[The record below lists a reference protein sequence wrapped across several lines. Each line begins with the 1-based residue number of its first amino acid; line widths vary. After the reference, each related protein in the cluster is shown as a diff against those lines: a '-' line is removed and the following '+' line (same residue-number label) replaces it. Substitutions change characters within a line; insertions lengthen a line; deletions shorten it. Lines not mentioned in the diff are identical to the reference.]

1 MRVCGQWFDLPLR
14 VRIMAA
20 VRHEPEISRR
30 SLAERVCDWLG
41 WSNPRGEPCLGSARR
56 ALAELNRRGAV
67 TLPAANPFPT
77 GPRQAPPPTA
87 AQPEPVGA
95 VAGDLA
101 TLGPLD
107 LVLVTTAAERDTY
120 HQLMVQHPL
129 GDAPLCGAQLRYLFQ
144 SDQGYVGA
152 AAFQSAS
159 FALKDR
165 DQWIGWNEATRRGNL
180 ARVVANARFLIR
192 PGVTVPHLASH
203 LLGQLARRLPAD
215 WEARYGVRPLLL
227 ETFVHPDH
235 AGTCYAAAG
244 WIPIG
249 HSAGRRD
256 GVAKALWVRPLAD
269 DACRQLRLGPP
280 RLPAER
286 PRAPADWTEEEFG
299 GLQVWD
305 ARLKQRLY
313 HLAADFWGDVQSRSL
328 TRRGADRARTVAAY
342 RFFRNPR
349 INMQVVLGAHRE
361 AVIERMSAHPLV
373 LVPQDTTTLNYTGHR
388 DTAGL
393 GPIGS
398 KVEGGPVGLVL
409 HNSHAFTPA
418 GVPLG
423 VVSAEC
429 WARDPA
435 EHQTRREP
443 EVRESGKWLAA
454 YRTLQELAPRVP
466 NTTLV
471 SIGDRE
477 ADLFELFALARDPAT
492 PRLLVRANRGR
503 QREVM
508 SAEGLTPLWDHLGG
522 VEVAG
527 HLALQLP
534 RRGTQPARAAEL
546 ELRFAPVTLKPP
558 QARKDAPLSLWA
570 VYLREAAPPPG
581 VAGVD
586 WLLLTNVATTT
597 LAAAQERVRWY
608 GARWGIEVFHRTLKT
623 GCQIEERQLGFVA
636 RLENCLAIDLVVAW
650 RIYYLTML
658 GRMDPDAPCTLFFQD
673 PEWKA
678 LYSWFH
684 KTTVVPATPPTL
696 QEATRWIAI
705 KGGFQGRKAD
715 GHPGT
720 EVLWHGLQKLDVA
733 IEMYLIYRPEER
745 VGWREEYPPGYLRP
759 PPELEDSS

>member
-1 MRVCGQWFDLPLR
+1 MRVCGQWFDTPLR
-14 VRIMAA
+14 ERIMAA
-20 VRHEPEISRR
+20 VRQEPELSRR
-30 SLAERVCDWLG
+30 SLAKRVCDWLG

-56 ALAELNRRGAV
+56 ALTELHRRGA
-67 TLPAANPFPT
+67 LALPPAIPFPAA
-77 GPRQAPPPTA
+77 PRPAPVPPPA
-87 AQPEPVGA
+87 AAEPVA
-95 VAGDLA
+95 EVAGDLA

-107 LVLVTTAAERDTY
+107 LVLVTTTAERATY
-120 HQLMVQHPL
+120 HQLMAQHPL
-129 GDAPLCGAQLRYLFQ
+129 GDAPLCGAQLRYLVH
-144 SDQGYVGA
+144 SAHGYLGA

-165 DQWIGWNEATRRGNL
+165 DRWIGWNEATRRGNL
-180 ARVVANARFLIR
+180 ARVVANARFLIV
-192 PGVTVPHLASH
+192 PGVRVPHLASH
-203 LLGQLARRLPAD
+203 LLGQLARRLPGD

-235 AGTCYAAAG
+235 EGTCYAAAG
-244 WIPIG
+244 WERIG

-256 GVAKALWVRPLAD
+256 GVPKALWVRPLT
-269 DACRQLRLGPP
+269 DAARQQLRQGAARRPS
-280 RLPAER
+280 ER
-286 PRAPADWTEEEFG
+286 PQTPAHWAEEEFG
-299 GLQVWD
+299 GLKVWD

-313 HLAADFWGDVQSRSL
+313 HLAEDFWGDAQSRSL
-328 TRRGADRARTVAAY
+328 TRRCADRARTVAAY

-349 INMQVVLGAHRE
+349 INMPVVLGAHRE
-361 AVIERMSAHPLV
+361 AVIERMRDQPLV
-373 LVPQDTTTLNYTGHR
+373 LVPQDTTSLNYTGHR
-388 DTAGL
+388 DTAAL

-398 KVEGGPVGLVL
+398 QVEGGPVGLVL
-409 HNSHAFTPA
+409 HHSHAFTPA

-435 EHQTRREP
+435 EHQARREP

-454 YRTLQELAPRVP
+454 YRTLQDLAPQVP
-466 NTTLV
+466 QTTLV

-477 ADLFELFALARDPAT
+477 ADLFELFALARDPAS

-503 QREVM
+503 QRQVM
-508 SAEGLTPLWDHLGG
+508 SAEGLTPLWDHMGG
-522 VEVAG
+522 LEVAG
-527 HLALQLP
+527 HLALVLP
-534 RRGTQPARAAEL
+534 RRGTQPARTAEL
-546 ELRFAPVTLKPP
+546 ALRFGPVTLKPP
-558 QARKDAPLSLWA
+558 RHLQEPPLALWA
-570 VYLREAAPPPG
+570 VSLREATPP
-581 VAGVD
+581 ADSEGVD
-586 WLLLTNVATTT
+586 WLLLTNVATTD

-650 RIYYLTML
+650 RIYYLTLL
-658 GRMDPDAPCTLFFQD
+658 GRMDPAAPCTLFFQD

-678 LYSWFH
+678 LYSWYH
-684 KTTVVPATPPTL
+684 QTTVVPATPPTL
-696 QEATRWIAI
+696 QAATRWIAI

-733 IEMYLIYRPEER
+733 IEMYLIYRPEAR
-745 VGWREEYPPGYLRP
+745 VGWRDESPPGYLRP
-759 PPELEDSS
+759 PPEDTS

>member
-1 MRVCGQWFDLPLR
+1 MRVCGQWFDTLLR
-14 VRIMAA
+14 ERIMAA
-20 VRHEPEISRR
+20 VRLEPAISRR
-30 SLAERVCDWLG
+30 SLAERVCDWLD

-56 ALAELNRRGAV
+56 ALAELHRRGAV
-67 TLPAANPFPT
+67 TLPAATPFPA
-77 GPRQAPPPTA
+77 GPRTAPA
-87 AQPEPVGA
+87 LA
-95 VAGDLA
+95 VAEPLA
-101 TLGPLD
+101 EVAGNLAALGPLD
-107 LVLVTTAAERDTY
+107 LVVVDTAAARDAY
-120 HQLMVQHPL
+120 RHLMVQHPL
-129 GDAPLCGAQLRYLFQ
+129 GDKPLCGAQLRYLFRGA
-144 SDQGYVGA
+144 QGYLGA

-165 DQWIGWNEATRRGNL
+165 DQWLGWHEATRRGNL
-180 ARVVANARFLIR
+180 ARVVANARFLIL
-192 PGVTVPHLASH
+192 PTVTVPHLASH
-203 LLGQLARRLPAD
+203 LLSQLARRLPAD

-244 WIPIG
+244 WECLG

-256 GVAKALWVRPLAD
+256 GVPKALWVRPLVAD
-269 DACRQLRLGPP
+269 ARRQLCQGARC
-280 RLPAER
+280 LPAER
-286 PRAPADWTEEEFG
+286 PGTPADWTEEEFG
-299 GLQVWD
+299 GLKVWD
-305 ARLKQRLY
+305 ARLKHRLY
-313 HLAADFWGDVQSRSL
+313 HLAEDFWGDAQSRSL
-328 TRRGADRARTVAAY
+328 TRRCADRARTVAAY

-349 INMQVVLGAHRE
+349 INMQMILGAHRE
-361 AVIERMSAHPLV
+361 AVIARMGVQPLV
-373 LVPQDTTTLNYTGHR
+373 LVPQDTTSLNYTGHP
-388 DTAGL
+388 DTAAL

-398 KVEGGPVGLVL
+398 KTDGGPVGLVL
-409 HNSHAFTPA
+409 HHSHAFTPD

-443 EVRESGKWLAA
+443 EVRESSKWLAA
-454 YRTLQELAPRVP
+454 YRSLQDLAPQVP
-466 NTTLV
+466 HTTLV

-477 ADLFELFALARDPAT
+477 ADLFGLFVLARDPAS

-503 QREVM
+503 QRQVM
-508 SAEGLTPLWDHLGG
+508 SDEGLTPLWDHLAGLN
-522 VEVAG
+522 VAG
-527 HLALQLP
+527 RLALHLP
-534 RRGTQPARAAEL
+534 RRGTQAARTAEL

-558 QARKDAPLSLWA
+558 QALKDGPLALWA
-570 VYLREAAPPPG
+570 VYLCEPAPPAG
-581 VAGVD
+581 GEGVD
-586 WLLLTNVATTT
+586 WLLLTNIATAT
-597 LAAAQERVRWY
+597 LAEAQERVRWY

-658 GRMDPDAPCTLFFQD
+658 GRMDPEAPCTLFFQD
-673 PEWKA
+673 PEWQA
-678 LYSWFH
+678 LYNWFH
-684 KTTVVPATPPTL
+684 KTTVLPATPPTL

-745 VGWREEYPPGYLRP
+745 ASWRDEYPPGYLWP
-759 PPELEDSS
+759 PPEDTS

>member
-1 MRVCGQWFDLPLR
+1 MRVCGQWFDTPLR
-14 VRIMAA
+14 ERIMAA
-20 VRHEPEISRR
+20 VRQDPTLSRR

-56 ALAELNRRGAV
+56 ALAELHRRGALA
-67 TLPAANPFPT
+67 LPAATPFLAA
-77 GPRQAPPPTA
+77 PRPASAPPPA
-87 AQPEPVGA
+87 ATEPVA
-95 VAGDLA
+95 EVAGDLA

-107 LVLVTTAAERDTY
+107 LVLVTTTAERDTY
-120 HQLMVQHPL
+120 HQLMAQHPL
-129 GDAPLCGAQLRYLFQ
+129 GDKPLCGAQLRYLFH
-144 SDQGYVGA
+144 SAQGYLGA

-165 DQWIGWNEATRRGNL
+165 DRWIGWNEATRRGNL

-235 AGTCYAAAG
+235 EGTCYAAAG
-244 WIPIG
+244 WQRIG

-256 GVAKALWVRPLAD
+256 GVPKALWVRPLGD
-269 DACRQLRLGPP
+269 DARRQLCRGPT

-286 PRAPADWTEEEFG
+286 PRAPTHWAEEEFG

-313 HLAADFWGDVQSRSL
+313 HLAEDFWGDAQSRSL
-328 TRRGADRARTVAAY
+328 TRRCADRARTVAAY

-398 KVEGGPVGLVL
+398 KQEGGPVGLVL
-409 HNSHAFTPA
+409 HNSHAFTA
-418 GVPLG
+418 DGVPLG

-435 EHQTRREP
+435 EHQCRREP
-443 EVRESGKWLAA
+443 AVRESGKWLAA
-454 YRTLQELAPRVP
+454 YRTLQDLAPQVP
-466 NTTLV
+466 QTTLV

-477 ADLFELFALARDPAT
+477 ADLFELFALARDPAS

-503 QREVM
+503 QRQVM
-508 SAEGLTPLWDHLGG
+508 SDEGLTPLWDHLGG
-522 VEVAG
+522 LEVAG
-527 HLALQLP
+527 RLALVLP
-534 RRGTQPARAAEL
+534 RRGTQPARTAEL
-546 ELRFAPVTLKPP
+546 ALRFGPVTLKPP
-558 QARKDAPLSLWA
+558 QALKDAPLTLWA
-570 VYLREAAPPPG
+570 VSLRETAPPAG

-650 RIYYLTML
+650 RIYYLTLL

-696 QEATRWIAI
+696 REATRWIAI

-745 VGWREEYPPGYLRP
+745 VGWREEYPPGYWRP
-759 PPELEDSS
+759 PPEDSS

>member
-1 MRVCGQWFDLPLR
+1 MATVGQ
-14 VRIMAA
+14 
-20 VRHEPEISRR
+20 EPALSRR
-30 SLAERVCDWLG
+30 ALAERVCDWLNWTNAQG
-41 WSNPRGEPCLGSARR
+41 QRCLGSARR
-56 ALAELNRRGAV
+56 ALAELHRRGAV
-67 TLPAANPFPT
+67 TLPVATPFPA
-77 GPRQAPPPTA
+77 GPRPAPATVAPAPL
-87 AQPEPVGA
+87 PVA
-95 VAGDLA
+95 EVTGDLA
-101 TLGPLD
+101 ALGPID
-107 LVLVTTAAERDTY
+107 LVVVDTAAERDTY

-129 GDAPLCGAQLRYLFQ
+129 GDKPLCGAQLRYLFR
-144 SDQGYVGA
+144 SAHGDLGA
-152 AAFQSAS
+152 AACQSAS
-159 FALKDR
+159 FALQDR
-165 DQWIGWNEATRRGNL
+165 DHWIGWNEATRRGNL
-180 ARVVANARFLIR
+180 ARVVANARFLIL
-192 PGVTVPHLASH
+192 PGVRVPHLASH

-215 WEARYGVRPLLL
+215 WAARYGVRPLLL
-227 ETFVHPDH
+227 ETFVHPDY

-244 WIPIG
+244 WECIG

-256 GVAKALWVRPLAD
+256 GVPKALWVRPLAD
-269 DACRQLRLGPP
+269 DARQRLRQGPA

-286 PRAPADWTEEEFG
+286 PSTPADWTEEEFG
-299 GLQVWD
+299 GLKVWD
-305 ARLKQRLY
+305 ARLKHRLY

-328 TRRGADRARTVAAY
+328 TRRCADRARTVAAY

-349 INMQVVLGAHRE
+349 INMQVILGAHRE
-361 AVIERMSAHPLV
+361 AVIARMGAQPLV
-373 LVPQDTTTLNYTGHR
+373 LVPQDTTSLNDTGHP

-393 GPIGS
+393 GPIGN
-398 KVEGGPVGLVL
+398 KTDGGPVGLVL
-409 HNSHAFTPA
+409 HNSHAFTPE

-429 WARDPA
+429 WARDPDQ
-435 EHQTRREP
+435 HQTRREP

-454 YRTLQELAPRVP
+454 YRTLQAIAPQVP
-466 NTTLV
+466 HTTLV

-477 ADLFELFALARDPAT
+477 ADLFELFALARDPAS

-503 QREVM
+503 QRQVM

-522 VEVAG
+522 LEVAG
-527 HLALQLP
+527 RLALVLP
-534 RRGTQPARAAEL
+534 RRGAQAARTAEL
-546 ELRFAPVTLKPP
+546 ALRCGPVTLKPP
-558 QARKDAPLSLWA
+558 GNLKESPLALWA
-570 VYLREAAPPPG
+570 VLLREAAPPPG
-581 VAGVD
+581 VDGVD

-597 LAAAQERVRWY
+597 LAEAQERVRWY

-673 PEWKA
+673 PEWQA
-678 LYSWFH
+678 LFSWFH
-684 KTTVVPATPPTL
+684 QTTVLPVTPPTL

-745 VGWREEYPPGYLRP
+745 ASWRDEYPPGYLRP
-759 PPELEDSS
+759 PPEDTS

>member
-1 MRVCGQWFDLPLR
+1 MRVCGQWFDAPLR
-14 VRIMAA
+14 ERIVDTVRQ
-20 VRHEPEISRR
+20 EPALSRR
-30 SLAERVCDWLG
+30 ALAERVCDWLSWTNAQG
-41 WSNPRGEPCLGSARR
+41 KRCLGSARR
-56 ALAELNRRGAV
+56 ALAELHRRGAV
-67 TLPAANPFPT
+67 ALPVATPFPAA
-77 GPRQAPPPTA
+77 PRPAPAAAEPPPVA
-87 AQPEPVGA
+87 A

-101 TLGPLD
+101 TLGPID
-107 LVLVTTAAERDTY
+107 LIVVTTAAERDTY
-120 HQLMVQHPL
+120 RHLMAQHPL
-129 GDAPLCGAQLRYLFQ
+129 GDKPLCGAQLRYFFQ
-144 SDQGYVGA
+144 SAQGYLGA

-159 FALKDR
+159 FALQDR
-165 DQWIGWNEATRRGNL
+165 DQWIGWIEAARRGNL
-180 ARVVANARFLIR
+180 ARVVANARFLVL
-192 PGVTVPHLASH
+192 PGVRVPHLASH

-235 AGTCYAAAG
+235 EGTCYAAAG
-244 WIPIG
+244 WQRIG

-256 GVAKALWVRPLAD
+256 GVPKALWVRPLGD
-269 DACRQLRLGPP
+269 DARQQLRQGVARRPS
-280 RLPAER
+280 ER
-286 PRAPADWTEEEFG
+286 PQTPAHWAEAEFG
-299 GLQVWD
+299 GLKVWD

-313 HLAADFWGDVQSRSL
+313 HLAEDFWGDAQSRSL
-328 TRRGADRARTVAAY
+328 TRRCADRARTVAAY

-349 INMQVVLGAHRE
+349 INMPLVLGAHRE
-361 AVIERMSAHPLV
+361 AVIERMRDQPLV
-373 LVPQDTTTLNYTGHR
+373 LVPQDTTSLNYTGHP
-388 DTAGL
+388 DTAAL

-398 KVEGGPVGLVL
+398 KREGGPVGLVL
-409 HNSHAFTPA
+409 HNSHAFTPD

-435 EHQTRREP
+435 EHQTCREP

-454 YRTLQELAPRVP
+454 YRTLQELAPRLP

-503 QREVM
+503 QRQVM
-508 SAEGLTPLWDHLGG
+508 SAERLTPLWDHLGG
-522 VEVAG
+522 LEVAG
-527 HLALQLP
+527 RLALHLP
-534 RRGTQPARAAEL
+534 RRGAQAARTAEL
-546 ELRFAPVTLKPP
+546 DLRFGPVTLKPP
-558 QARKDAPLSLWA
+558 QALKDAPLTLWA
-570 VYLREAAPPPG
+570 VYLRETAPPAG
-581 VAGVD
+581 SEGVD
-586 WLLLTNVATTT
+586 WLLLTNVATTD

-673 PEWKA
+673 PEWQA

-745 VGWREEYPPGYLRP
+745 VGWREEYPPGYWRP
-759 PPELEDSS
+759 PPEDSS

>member
-1 MRVCGQWFDLPLR
+1 MRVCGQWFDTPLR
-14 VRIMAA
+14 ERIMAA
-20 VRHEPEISRR
+20 VRQEPAISRR
-30 SLAERVCDWLG
+30 SLAERVCAWLG

-67 TLPAANPFPT
+67 TLPAATPFP
-77 GPRQAPPPTA
+77 APPRPTPPPA
-87 AQPEPVGA
+87 TAEPVA
-95 VAGDLA
+95 EVAGDLA
-101 TLGPLD
+101 TLGPID
-107 LVLVTTAAERDTY
+107 LIVVTTATERDTY
-120 HQLMVQHPL
+120 HQLMAQHPL
-129 GDAPLCGAQLRYLFQ
+129 GDKPLCGAQLRYLFQ
-144 SDQGYVGA
+144 SAQGYLGA

-165 DQWIGWNEATRRGNL
+165 DHWIGWNEATRRGNL

-203 LLGQLARRLPAD
+203 LLGQLARRLPGD

-227 ETFVHPDH
+227 ETFIHPDH
-235 AGTCYAAAG
+235 EGTCYAAAG
-244 WIPIG
+244 WERIG

-256 GVAKALWVRPLAD
+256 GVAKALWVRPLT
-269 DACRQLRLGPP
+269 DAARQHLRQGAARRPS
-280 RLPAER
+280 ER
-286 PRAPADWTEEEFG
+286 PQTPVSWAEEEFG
-299 GLQVWD
+299 GLPVWD

-313 HLAADFWGDVQSRSL
+313 HLAVDFWGDAQSRSL
-328 TRRGADRARTVAAY
+328 TRRCADRARTVAAY
-342 RFFRNPR
+342 RFFQNPR

-443 EVRESGKWLAA
+443 AVRESGKWLAA
-454 YRTLQELAPRVP
+454 YRTLQEMAPRVP

-477 ADLFELFALARDPAT
+477 ADLFELFALARDPAS

-503 QREVM
+503 QRQVM
-508 SAEGLTPLWDHLGG
+508 SAERLTPLWDHMERL
-522 VEVAG
+522 EVAG
-527 HLALQLP
+527 RLTLALP
-534 RRGTQPARAAEL
+534 RRGAQPARTAEL
-546 ELRFAPVTLKPP
+546 ELRFGPVTLKPP
-558 QARKDAPLSLWA
+558 RHLQEPPLALWA
-570 VYLREAAPPPG
+570 VSLREATPPAG
-581 VAGVD
+581 SEGVD
-586 WLLLTNVATTT
+586 WRLLTNVATTD

-650 RIYYLTML
+650 RIYYLTLL

-673 PEWKA
+673 PEWQA

-759 PPELEDSS
+759 PPEDTP